1 MNVFNAPRAVVAL
14 AALLAATGLPA
25 ADDPEQTLRR
35 SGIGDPATL
44 DPHLWVDGWEGNIV
58 QDLFVGLTTLDPAV
72 NVVPGAAESWQL
84 SDDGRTYTF
93 LLREGLTWSDGVP
106 LTAADFVYSFRR
118 IMDPAT
124 ASPSAALLYD
134 IQGAQAVNTGQAPV
148 DTLAV
153 RAWTSAVCRSS

>member
-1 MNVFNAPRAVVAL
+1 MNTVNAFRAGVAL
-14 AALLAATGLPA
+14 AALFAASGLPA

-84 SDDGRTYTF
+84 SNDGRTYTF
-93 LLREGLTWSDGVP
+93 LLRDGLAWSDGVP
-106 LTAADFVYSFRR
+106 LTAADFV
-118 IMDPAT
+118 
-124 ASPSAALLYD
+124 
-134 IQGAQAVNTGQAPV
+134 
-148 DTLAV
+148 
-153 RAWTSAVCRSS
+153 